1 MKRKHTR
8 IIALIIV
15 IAVVVTTVMSTVLA
29 FADETDTDYDD
40 SSYSDYE
47 DPDDYED
54 SGDDWEDDWDDYD
67 ITKKYDFS
75 NVQLKQTS
83 VVICSQD
90 SSATVNVG
98 LRGLPQME
106 DGDSDYIDIS
116 DVTSSNPDMTVEV
129 WRSWYS
135 DDSVDSLSFD
145 VSGVGET
152 TVTFTFC
159 GKPLQIRIRLI
170 QAWIDKTD
178 FTISKGKTC
187 QIVINGDIQGIKP
200 VYKSLEPS
208 VASVS
213 ASGKVKAKKNG
224 AAVIKVSLGDSDAM
238 GAVVNVAPAKKI
250 KAFNWARSYA
260 AKNTYSQDKRME
272 KGYFDCSSLV
282 WRAYHSQGINM
293 MQKNW
298 APTAADLGKYLV
310 GKHKKVASADWKNY
324 EKLKFQVG
332 DLLFETGEK
341 NGRYKGIYHVEMF
354 GGYTFYGFD
363 SDGQP
368 QLGIQ
373 FARNGGS
380 EDPSD
385 FLCRP

>member
-40 SSYSDYE
+40 
-47 DPDDYED
+47 YED

-67 ITKKYDFS
+67 MAKKYDFS

-90 SSATVNVG
+90 SSATVDVG
-98 LRGLPQME
+98 LSGLPQME
-106 DGDSDYIDIS
+106 DTDSDYIDIS

-135 DDSVDSLSFD
+135 DSVDSLSFD

-187 QIVINGDIQGIKP
+187 QIAINGDIQGIKP
-200 VYKSLEPS
+200 VYKSMNPS

-213 ASGKVKAKKNG
+213 ASGKVRAKKN
-224 AAVIKVSLGDSDAM
+224 
-238 GAVVNVAPAKKI
+238 P
-250 KAFNWARSYA
+250 
-260 AKNTYSQDKRME
+260 
-272 KGYFDCSSLV
+272 SS
-282 WRAYHSQGINM
+282 
-293 MQKNW
+293 
-298 APTAADLGKYLV
+298 
-310 GKHKKVASADWKNY
+310 
-324 EKLKFQVG
+324 
-332 DLLFETGEK
+332 EK
-341 NGRYKGIYHVEMF
+341 NGA
-354 GGYTFYGFD
+354 
-363 SDGQP
+363 DGKTK
-368 QLGIQ
+368 
-373 FARNGGS
+373 N
-380 EDPSD
+380 
-385 FLCRP
+385 

>member
-1 MKRKHTR
+1 
-8 IIALIIV
+8 
-15 IAVVVTTVMSTVLA
+15 
-29 FADETDTDYDD
+29 
-40 SSYSDYE
+40 
-47 DPDDYED
+47 
-54 SGDDWEDDWDDYD
+54 
-67 ITKKYDFS
+67 
-75 NVQLKQTS
+75 
-83 VVICSQD
+83 
-90 SSATVNVG
+90 
-98 LRGLPQME
+98 ME
-106 DGDSDYIDIS
+106 EADSDYIDIS

-135 DDSVDSLSFD
+135 DSVDSLSFD

-152 TVTFTFC
+152 TVTFTLC
-159 GKPLQIRIRLI
+159 GKPLQITIRLI

-200 VYKSLEPS
+200 VYKSLKPS

-224 AAVIKVSLGDSDAM
+224 AAVIKVSIGDSDAM

-260 AKNTYSQDKRME
+260 AKNTYSQDKRMD

-282 WRAYHSQGINM
+282 WRAYHSQGINLM
-293 MQKNW
+293 HKNW

-332 DLLFETGEK
+332 DLLFETGEN

>member
-40 SSYSDYE
+40 SSYSEYE

-67 ITKKYDFS
+67 MAKKYDFS

-90 SSATVNVG
+90 SSATVDVG

-106 DGDSDYIDIS
+106 EADSDYIDIS
-116 DVTSSNPDMTVEV
+116 DS
-129 WRSWYS
+129 
-135 DDSVDSLSFD
+135 
-145 VSGVGET
+145 
-152 TVTFTFC
+152 
-159 GKPLQIRIRLI
+159 
-170 QAWIDKTD
+170 QA
-178 FTISKGKTC
+178 
-187 QIVINGDIQGIKP
+187 
-200 VYKSLEPS
+200 
-208 VASVS
+208 
-213 ASGKVKAKKNG
+213 
-224 AAVIKVSLGDSDAM
+224 
-238 GAVVNVAPAKKI
+238 
-250 KAFNWARSYA
+250 
-260 AKNTYSQDKRME
+260 KRMD

-282 WRAYHSQGINM
+282 WRAYHSQGINL
-293 MQKNW
+293 MQKKW

-332 DLLFETGEK
+332 DLLFETGEN

-354 GGYTFYGFD
+354 GGYSFGGFD
-363 SDGQP
+363 TDGQP
-368 QLGIQ
+368 ILGTE
-373 FARNGGS
+373 FARLGGS
-380 EDPSD
+380 TSSSD

>member
-40 SSYSDYE
+40 
-47 DPDDYED
+47 YED

-67 ITKKYDFS
+67 MAKKYDFS

-106 DGDSDYIDIS
+106 DTDSDYIDIS

-135 DDSVDSLSFD
+135 DSVDSLSFD

-187 QIVINGDIQGIKP
+187 QIAINGDIQGIKP
-200 VYKSLEPS
+200 VYKSMNPS

-213 ASGKVKAKKNG
+213 ASGKVRAKKNG
-224 AAVIKVSLGDSDAM
+224 AAVIKVSIGDSAAM
-238 GAVVNVAPAKKI
+238 GAVVNVAPVKKI

-260 AKNTYSQDKRME
+260 AKNTYSQAKRMD

-282 WRAYHSQGINM
+282 WRAYHSQGINL

-332 DLLFETGEK
+332 DLLFETGEN

-354 GGYTFYGFD
+354 GGYSFGGFD
-363 SDGQP
+363 TDGQP
-368 QLGIQ
+368 ILGTE
-373 FARNGGS
+373 FARLGGS
-380 EDPSD
+380 TSSSD

>member
-40 SSYSDYE
+40 
-47 DPDDYED
+47 YED

-67 ITKKYDFS
+67 MAKKYDFS

-90 SSATVNVG
+90 SSATVDVG
-98 LRGLPQME
+98 LTGLPQME
-106 DGDSDYIDIS
+106 EADSDYIDIS

-135 DDSVDSLSFD
+135 DSVDSLSFD

-187 QIVINGDIQGIKP
+187 QIAINGDIQGIKP
-200 VYKSLEPS
+200 VYKSMNPS

-213 ASGKVKAKKNG
+213 ASGKVRAKKNG
-224 AAVIKVSLGDSDAM
+224 AAVIKVSIGDSAAM
-238 GAVVNVAPAKKI
+238 GAVVNVAPVKKI

-260 AKNTYSQDKRME
+260 AKNTYSQDKRMD

-282 WRAYHSQGINM
+282 WRAYHSQGINL
-293 MQKNW
+293 MQKKW

-332 DLLFETGEK
+332 DLLFETGEN

-354 GGYTFYGFD
+354 GGYSFGGFD
-363 SDGQP
+363 TDGQP
-368 QLGIQ
+368 ILGTE
-373 FARNGGS
+373 FARLGGS
-380 EDPSD
+380 TSSSD

>member
-40 SSYSDYE
+40 
-47 DPDDYED
+47 YED
-54 SGDDWEDDWDDYD
+54 SGDDWEDDWDDFD
-67 ITKKYDFS
+67 MAKKYDFS

-106 DGDSDYIDIS
+106 DTDSDYIDIS

-135 DDSVDSLSFD
+135 DSVDSLSFD

-159 GKPLQIRIRLI
+159 GKPLQIRIRLV

-187 QIVINGDIQGIKP
+187 QIAINGDVQGIKP
-200 VYKSLEPS
+200 VYKSMNPS

-213 ASGKVKAKKNG
+213 ASGKVRAKKNG
-224 AAVIKVSLGDSDAM
+224 AAVIKVSIGDSAAM
-238 GAVVNVAPAKKI
+238 GAVVNVAPVKKI

-260 AKNTYSQDKRME
+260 AKNTYSQAKRMD

-282 WRAYHSQGINM
+282 WRAYHSQGINL

-332 DLLFETGEK
+332 DLLFETGEN

-354 GGYTFYGFD
+354 GGYSFGGFD
-363 SDGQP
+363 TDGQP
-368 QLGIQ
+368 ILDTE
-373 FARNGGS
+373 FARLGGS
-380 EDPSD
+380 TSSSD

>member
-40 SSYSDYE
+40 
-47 DPDDYED
+47 YED
-54 SGDDWEDDWDDYD
+54 SGDDWEDDWDDFD
-67 ITKKYDFS
+67 MAKKYDFS

-106 DGDSDYIDIS
+106 DTDSDYIDIS

-135 DDSVDSLSFD
+135 DSVDSLSFD

-187 QIVINGDIQGIKP
+187 QIAINGDIQGIKP
-200 VYKSLEPS
+200 VYKSMNSS

-213 ASGKVKAKKNG
+213 ASGKVRAKKNG
-224 AAVIKVSLGDSDAM
+224 AAVIKVSIGDSAAM
-238 GAVVNVAPAKKI
+238 GAVVNVAPVKKI

-260 AKNTYSQDKRME
+260 AKNTYSQAKRMD

-282 WRAYHSQGINM
+282 WRAYHSQGINL

-332 DLLFETGEK
+332 DLLFETGEN

-354 GGYTFYGFD
+354 GGYSFGGFD
-363 SDGQP
+363 TDGQP
-368 QLGIQ
+368 ILDTE
-373 FARNGGS
+373 FARLGGS
-380 EDPSD
+380 TSSSD